1 MNQLVATAS
10 NQVMVDNS
18 RLDTDSKAHTISSNL
33 HMANSKEHPDNRL
46 VMVSSSLAMDNR
58 KHMVNNKPGLLDA
71 QSPRRTQAAIMAMS
85 RATMHTVSNVS
96 RLDNVLLI

>member
-10 NQVMVDNS
+10 NQAMVDNS
-18 RLDTDSKAHTISSNL
+18 RRDTDSKAHTISSNL
-33 HMANSKEHPDNRL
+33 HMANSKEHTDNRV

-71 QSPRRTQAAIMAMS
+71 QSPRPTQAATMPIT
-85 RATMHTVSNVS
+85 RETMHTVRAFHLSETIC
-96 RLDNVLLI
+96 LF